1 MTATQ
6 KEILKVADKAKAEGR
21 NALIAVMKFFEM
33 RSEPMPISKVAAILS
48 AARDEQRKESKK
60 AGAK

>member
-6 KEILKVADKAKAEGR
+6 KAILKVADQAKAEGK
-21 NALIAVMKFFEM
+21 NALTAVMKFFEM

-48 AARDEQRKESKK
+48 AARDEQRKENKRGK
-60 AGAK
+60 I